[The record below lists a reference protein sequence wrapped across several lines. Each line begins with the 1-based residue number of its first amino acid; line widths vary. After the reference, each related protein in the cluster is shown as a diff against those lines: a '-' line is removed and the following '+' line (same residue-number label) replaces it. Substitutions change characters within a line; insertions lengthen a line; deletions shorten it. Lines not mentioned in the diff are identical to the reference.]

1 MEKIAYG
8 FKNLVKHLVQ
18 LLRNVKKPEYSEKPI
33 LVGNVRY
40 FTDFCTQFQI
50 RKTRTDK
57 SCNHTKS
64 DRLFTQ
70 VRKLVPSDVF
80 GKKK

>member
-1 MEKIAYG
+1 MGLKPSKTFSSVIKEC
-8 FKNLVKHLVQ
+8 
-18 LLRNVKKPEYSEKPI
+18 KKPEYSEKPI

-57 SCNHTKS
+57 SWNHAKS

-70 VRKLVPSDVF
+70 VRELAPSDVF
-80 GKKK
+80 GKKN